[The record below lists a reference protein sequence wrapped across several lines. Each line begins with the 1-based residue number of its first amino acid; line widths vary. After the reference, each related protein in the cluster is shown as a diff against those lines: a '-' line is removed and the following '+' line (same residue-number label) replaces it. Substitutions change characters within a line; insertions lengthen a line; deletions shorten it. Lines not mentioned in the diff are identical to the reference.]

1 MHDQRPSRP
10 QLLQKDPRDRLGSS
24 ARDGEEVKEQEFF
37 RAIDWD
43 LIAKRAISP
52 PFKPKVVSVWVGG
65 RERKGRVREKIQRER
80 PTPSVYNLP

>member
-52 PFKPKVVSVWVGG
+52 PFKPKVVSVWVGEEG
-65 RERKGRVREKIQRER
+65 EEREGREKIQRER
-80 PTPSVYNLP
+80 PTPSVYNPP